1 MKGEERKKKVGSRG
15 IENDKE
21 KESSSQ
27 PLFPFLSFSYEFC
40 RAAVNVSSNVFM
52 IAAALKNS

>member
-1 MKGEERKKKVGSRG
+1 MMKGEERKKKVGSRG

-40 RAAVNVSSNVFM
+40 RAAVNVFM